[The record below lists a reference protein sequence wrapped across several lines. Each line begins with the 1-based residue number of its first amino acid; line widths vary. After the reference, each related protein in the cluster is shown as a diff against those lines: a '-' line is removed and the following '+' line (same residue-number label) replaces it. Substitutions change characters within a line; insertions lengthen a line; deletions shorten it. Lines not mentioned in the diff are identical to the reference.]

1 MTTATARPTGTSTSL
16 NRILAIAR
24 KELLHVRRD
33 TVLPRLIVLLPVVM
47 LLLFGYALNT
57 NVKNIRLGVVDL
69 SGDRVSERIV
79 KNYGADE
86 RFLLLPQPS
95 LAAAQE
101 AARAGN
107 IRAILEIPAGA
118 LQAARTQEP
127 VPYTVYVDGS
137 DPTFAAQIRAASAA
151 ATQDSLAALGAVR
164 AATGT
169 LSLPVNPTMKT
180 LYNPE
185 NRSAVYLV
193 PGLSGLIL
201 TLICVM
207 LTALAIVR
215 ERETGTIETLIA
227 TPIRPAEVILGKLLP
242 YFAFGTLDA
251 ALVLTIGHFLF
262 GVPLVGSGWLLALA
276 ALLFVAGNLG
286 LGILISTVA
295 STQPQAMFATIGII
309 VPSIFL
315 SGFLLPLEG
324 LNRFFLGLSALVPLK
339 YYLQAVRGI
348 MLRGAGLSDLHAAF
362 IGLGIFALVT
372 LALASLRFRKTL

>member
-1 MTTATARPTGTSTSL
+1 MTTAPAKVTATSTSL
-16 NRILAIAR
+16 NRILAMAR

-69 SGDRVSERIV
+69 SADRGSERIV

-95 LAAAQE
+95 LAAAQK

-118 LQAARTQEP
+118 LQSARTQEP

-151 ATQDSLAALGAVR
+151 AAQDSLAALGAVR
-164 AATGT
+164 AVTGT

-242 YFAFGTLDA
+242 YFAFGALDA

-262 GVPLVGSGWLLALA
+262 GVPLVGSAWLLALA

-286 LGILISTVA
+286 LGILISTLVG
-295 STQPQAMFATIGII
+295 TQPQAMFATIAII

-324 LNRFFLGLSALVPLK
+324 LNRFFASLSALVPLK

-348 MLRGAGLSDLHAAF
+348 MLRGTGLSDLQTAF
-362 IGLGIFALVT
+362 IGLGVFAVVS